1 MERDINLEQ
10 LAAMRQ
16 AFEVTEGA
24 ARHYLPCHIC
34 QDTWIF
40 SPNRHATQVS
50 AAGFSFASAYTAEHG
65 NARSKPSVQESPN
78 EFNLELTIEEF
89 REKIGPHLG
98 AGTTQTDMDQLFMK
112 IDADCGGTVDW

>member
-16 AFEVTEGA
+16 AFEVTESA
-24 ARHYLPCHIC
+24 ARHHLPCHIC
-34 QDTWIF
+34 QDTYMF
-40 SPNRHATQVS
+40 TLCRRVMQVS
-50 AAGFSFASAYTAEHG
+50 EAGFPSASTCPAKHG
-65 NARSKPSVQESPN
+65 SASRQLFLQESPN

-98 AGTTQTDMDQLFMK
+98 PSTSQTEMDQLFMK